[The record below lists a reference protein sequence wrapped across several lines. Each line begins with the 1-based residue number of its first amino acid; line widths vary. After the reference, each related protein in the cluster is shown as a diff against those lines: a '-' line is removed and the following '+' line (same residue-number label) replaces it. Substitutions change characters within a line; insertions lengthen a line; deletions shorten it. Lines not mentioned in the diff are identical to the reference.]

1 MASKLNRALSQT
13 IKRQLA
19 SDRDLSIQTKQ
30 IIEKSFINIRRK
42 MLIDFERH
50 PVTKELSGGPGASN
64 ATNTL
69 VEGNLFGFIGF
80 ESGKNPVQDIET
92 LLRKTD
98 IIIKRRQMG
107 NKGFIWTYLVTSP
120 SLKELYTVTPM
131 PWANGSSWLREF
143 EGRGIPNLGQY
154 MHKKIKTSR
163 SGVGYQNKNKSQG
176 GRLKIPY
183 IKQLLI
189 DFEKELNSIEASR
202 VSRANF

>member
-1 MASKLNRALSQT
+1 MASQLNRSLNQT
-13 IKRQLA
+13 IKRQL
-19 SDRDLSIQTKQ
+19 SRDRDLIVQTKK
-30 IIEKSFINIRRK
+30 IIEKSFINMRRK
-42 MLIDFERH
+42 MLINFERH
-50 PVTKELSGGPGASN
+50 PVTKELSGGAGGSN

-69 VEGNLFGFIGF
+69 PEGNLFGFIGF
-80 ESGKNPVQDIET
+80 ESGKNPIKDIET
-92 LLRKTD
+92 LLQKTD

-120 SLKELYTVTPM
+120 SLKDLYTVTPM
-131 PWANGSSWLREF
+131 PWASGSSWLREL
-143 EGRGIPNLGQY
+143 EGRGIPNIGQY

-183 IKQLLI
+183 VKQILI
-189 DFEKELNSIEASR
+189 DFENELNSIEASR